1 MQAPDISQ
9 LTDKQIE
16 EAQERLEEANALEAQ
31 SQAAKILKKNARE
44 IARLNKHAQGAVL
57 ENNFEAYK
65 YALVKLRGIYRQ
77 PVTEDL
83 IKLMWDSTRKQIWEI
98 VNGIS
103 K

>member
-83 IKLMWDSTRKQIWEI
+83 IKLMWETTRKQILEI

>member
-65 YALVKLRGIYRQ
+65 YAAENFSFFCG
-77 PVTEDL
+77 
-83 IKLMWDSTRKQIWEI
+83 
-98 VNGIS
+98 
-103 K
+103 